1 MKCLETRKLEG
12 YTRRRYERQDGTRV
26 TTYEISEPF
35 LFKADIERLVRRAAL
50 GRANLIPRDKI
61 RVDPDKIDAVL
72 EALDGTETHQQIAER
87 LHVSTKTI
95 QRIKRGYR

>member
-35 LFKADIERLVRRAAL
+35 IFQADIEKLIKRAAAL
-50 GRANLIPRDKI
+50 RANRVQFQ
-61 RVDPDKIDAVL
+61 RNVDPEQIDAVL
-72 EALDGTETHQQIAER
+72 EALDGQETHRQIAER
-87 LHVSTKTI
+87 LHISTKTI
-95 QRIKRGYR
+95 QRIKRGY